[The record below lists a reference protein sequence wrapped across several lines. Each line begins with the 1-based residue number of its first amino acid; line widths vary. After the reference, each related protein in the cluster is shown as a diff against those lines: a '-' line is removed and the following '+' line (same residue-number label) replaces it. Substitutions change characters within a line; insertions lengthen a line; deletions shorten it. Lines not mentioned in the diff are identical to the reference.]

1 MEAPIKNPT
10 VNTSFRI
17 KSSPDLVRKEILAAL
32 VALTAVSLVSA
43 LWDAPL
49 QGPADPQGIPAQDV
63 KAPWIFV
70 GIQQMLRFASPFLA
84 GVVIPVAAL
93 LIIAGLVY
101 LPQGEARWRIT
112 SKILFLALLLI
123 GAALTLWGYFA

>member
-1 MEAPIKNPT
+1 MEAPVTKPP
-10 VNTSFRI
+10 VNRSSKIR
-17 KSSPDLVRKEILAAL
+17 SSPDLVRKEILAAL

-43 LWDAPL
+43 VWDAPL

-93 LIIAGLVY
+93 LIIATLAY
-101 LPQGEARWRIT
+101 LPQGKAGWRIT
-112 SKILFLALLLI
+112 SKILFFALLLI
-123 GAALTLWGYFA
+123 GAALTLWGYFT